1 VGRARKLKILRRLA
15 EAKTIG
21 LPLVAYLEKKFPRK
35 ILRID
40 PETRRPKTDDE
51 GRRLFDIVYHITRM
65 VDGRSTRGLY
75 RALKKS
81 GADRK
86 IRINRQEVSGL

>member
-1 VGRARKLKILRRLA
+1 M
-15 EAKTIG
+15 
-21 LPLVAYLEKKFPRK
+21 
-35 ILRID
+35 D
-40 PETRRPKTDDE
+40 PQTGKPKTDEE
-51 GRRLFDIVYHITRM
+51 GRPLFDIITHITRL

-86 IRINRQEVSGL
+86 IRINRQEVTGL